1 MKLIW
6 LKGEPPNCSDPL
18 RGLPLRVLVAYQ
30 IVLAA
35 AALATLTQLLT
46 VTPLSMRRLAEER
59 TVPPKLLKSRMVS
72 PVMWMVPTVIWTSER
87 ERVPPLR
94 TRVRFVR

>member
-1 MKLIW
+1 M
-6 LKGEPPNCSDPL
+6 
-18 RGLPLRVLVAYQ
+18 RVLVAYQ